1 MQAIMGMTSAIYTEF
16 FMNCYQPL
24 GDLMDDIALLNSSI
38 NFVIYYLMSRQ
49 FRKTFIDHFGLRWC
63 DCPPMTTDR
72 DGSRNQR
79 NNHEMRPL
87 MSQRVTCQPTTD
99 LRTVQPLQPLQPRPQ
114 IVMQPLAPNPPVAA
128 ETNSP
133 AIVVTAS
140 ATKEAAVEKEN
151 NLPTISET
159 NYVLKRTSDPE
170 ERV

>member
-1 MQAIMGMTSAIYTEF
+1 M
-16 FMNCYQPL
+16 
-24 GDLMDDIALLNSSI
+24 
-38 NFVIYYLMSRQ
+38 
-49 FRKTFIDHFGLRWC
+49 
-63 DCPPMTTDR
+63 
-72 DGSRNQR
+72 
-79 NNHEMRPL
+79 
-87 MSQRVTCQPTTD
+87 
-99 LRTVQPLQPLQPRPQ
+99 QPLQPLQPRPQ

-151 NLPTISET
+151 NLPTKSET